1 MRFGLIMSEAFTG
14 LRRNLSMVV
23 SVVLVTFVSLT
34 FVGAAILMQMQI
46 GTMRDFW
53 VERAQVAV
61 YMCTTISTPATCSN
75 GEATP
80 EQVEEV
86 RAKLEGSALA
96 PLIRELTFLDHQQ
109 AYDELLQ
116 IAGEENA
123 SVITADQVNETFRI
137 TLVDPEQS
145 DVIIEAFS
153 GMQGVEL
160 VNDQMQYLDP
170 LFSALTI
177 ATYIAVGIAVLMLIA
192 AVLLIA
198 TTIRLSAY
206 ARRREL
212 GIMRLV
218 GASNRFIQT
227 PFILEGVFAALAR
240 VDPRERRRHRRG
252 AFRRRPVSAQPRRL
266 RDDVGRHRRR
276 VARGAGPDPGRCGA
290 GRAVRRLRDPEMA
303 AGVRSRV
310 LAGVD

>member
-61 YMCTTISTPATCSN
+61 YMCTSISTPATCSA
-75 GEATP
+75 GEASP

-96 PLIRELTFLDHQQ
+96 PLIRDLTFLDHQQ

-123 SVITADQVNETFRI
+123 SVITPEQVNETFRI

-145 DVIIEAFS
+145 DVIIEAFT

-160 VNDQMQYLDP
+160 VKDQMQYLDP

-198 TTIRLSAY
+198 TTIRLSAF

-227 PFILEGVFAALAR
+227 PFILEGVIAALLGSILASAAVIAGVHFGVNNYLRNR
-240 VDPRERRRHRRG
+240 VDFVTTWVG
-252 AFRRRPVSAQPRRL
+252 MADAWIVVPVL
-266 RDDVGRHRRR
+266 ILVG
-276 VARGAGPDPGRCGA
+276 V
-290 GRAVRRLRDPEMA
+290 
-303 AGVRSRV
+303 V
-310 LAGVD
+310 LAALSASFAIRRWLRA

>member
-14 LRRNLSMVV
+14 LRRNVSMVV

-61 YMCTTISTPATCSN
+61 YMCTSISTPATCSN
-75 GEATP
+75 GEASP

-96 PLIRELTFLDHQQ
+96 PLIRDLTFLDHQQ

-123 SVITADQVNETFRI
+123 SVITPDQVNETFRI

-160 VNDQMQYLDP
+160 VKDQMQYLDP

-198 TTIRLSAY
+198 TTIRLSAF

-227 PFILEGVFAALAR
+227 PFILEGVIAALLGSILASAAVIAGVHFGVNSYLRNR
-240 VDPRERRRHRRG
+240 VDFVTTWVG
-252 AFRRRPVSAQPRRL
+252 MADAWLVVPVL
-266 RDDVGRHRRR
+266 ILVG
-276 VARGAGPDPGRCGA
+276 V
-290 GRAVRRLRDPEMA
+290 
-303 AGVRSRV
+303 V
-310 LAGVD
+310 LAALSASFAIRRWLRA